1 MKKHPINNSTK
12 IYDLEI
18 AKEKVQQFCAYR
30 ERSQKEVREKLESYG
45 LIPEVVD
52 ELLMGLIQN
61 NFVNEERYARA
72 YVRGKFRIKKWG
84 RNKIKQGLY
93 FHKLSDYV
101 LKKAFQEI
109 DDEEYIKTLY
119 QLKEKKLK
127 LLKEKN
133 PYLKNRKLA
142 HWLISRGYES
152 DLVWDAI
159 NEPTE

>member
-1 MKKHPINNSTK
+1 MAIPIKESNK

-18 AKEKVQQFCAYR
+18 AKEKAQQFCAYR
-30 ERSQKEVREKLESYG
+30 ERSQKEVKEKLESYG
-45 LIPEVVD
+45 LIPQVVD
-52 ELLMGLIQN
+52 EIVMGLIQN
-61 NFVNEERYARA
+61 NFLNEERYARA

-93 FHKLSDYV
+93 FHKLSEYV

-109 DDEEYIKTLY
+109 DDEEYIKTLN
-119 QLKEKKLK
+119 QLMEKKSK

-133 PYLKNRKLA
+133 PYLKNRKIA
-142 HWLISRGYES
+142 HWLISRGYEN

-159 NEPTE
+159 NKPSE